1 MRRFLLFLMLFLPL
15 GLMAQVDDMYFV
27 PKKKKAKEVE
37 TKDNEFV
44 TTQERIQ
51 AAQLPQRDEDEYNR
65 RPSAA
70 DSEYYDD
77 EYSEEEEYQEAAADE
92 ETADYYYSSRIVRF
106 HSPRRVIVSS
116 PWYWDVVYTSDIDNW
131 VLYDDGI
138 YWELYPVYTPWY
150 HASWSW
156 SWGWP
161 YYSWGHYDC
170 WGHWHTPH
178 HWWHGGYHGHYHPHF
193 GGHFAGGGHYRD
205 GRVPPIT
212 NMRGGTSIARGTSI
226 ERTGGARRGEFT
238 QGGIAQSGNRGAVST
253 SRSRGSS
260 RTGTSV
266 ERTGSVRRGDAS
278 RRTEGTTVDATRGQN
293 RTNYRGVGGEQR
305 PKRTA
310 VRGGGNNREKT
321 YDRPSSTRTTTRS
334 SKVERSSSSSER
346 SKSSRSSFSSGSSRS
361 SFGSGSSSRSGGSRG
376 GGGGAS
382 RSGGGSRGGR
392 R

>member
-1 MRRFLLFLMLFLPL
+1 MTMRRFLLFLMLFLPL

-138 YWELYPVYTPWY
+138 YWELYPIYTPWY

-178 HWWHGGYHGHYHPHF
+178 HWWYGGYHGHYHPHF

-226 ERTGGARRGEFT
+226 ERTGGARRGEFA

-310 VRGGGNNREKT
+310 VRGGGNGNREKT

-361 SFGSGSSSRSGGSRG
+361 SFGSGSSSRGSGSRG
-376 GGGGAS
+376 G
-382 RSGGGSRGGR
+382 GGGSRGGR

>member
-1 MRRFLLFLMLFLPL
+1 MRQFLLFLMLFLPL

-51 AAQLPQRDEDEYNR
+51 AVQLPERDEDEYNR
-65 RPSAA
+65 RPAVA
-70 DSEYYDD
+70 DSEYNDD
-77 EYSEEEEYQEAAADE
+77 EYSDEEEYQEADE

-161 YYSWGHYDC
+161 YHPWGHYDC

-178 HWWHGGYHGHYHPHF
+178 YWWHGGHHGHYHPHF

-205 GRVPPIT
+205 GRIPPIT
-212 NMRGGTSIARGTSI
+212 NMRGGTSIARGTTI
-226 ERTGGARRGEFT
+226 ERGSGARRGEFSE
-238 QGGIAQSGNRGAVST
+238 GGIAQSGNRGTISN
-253 SRSRGSS
+253 SRNRGNN

-266 ERTGSVRRGDAS
+266 ERTTTVRRGDAS
-278 RRTEGTTVDATRGQN
+278 KRTNVGSSDATRGQN
-293 RTNYRGVGGEQR
+293 RTNYRGVSGEQR

-310 VRGGGNNREKT
+310 VREGNSKREKT

-334 SKVERSSSSSER
+334 SKVERSSSSNNR
-346 SKSSRSSFSSGSSRS
+346 SSSSRSSFSSGSSRS
-361 SFGSGSSSRSGGSRG
+361 SFGSGGGSRSGGGGSRG
-376 GGGGAS
+376 GG
-382 RSGGGSRGGR
+382 R